1 MCLACQM
8 EDELWVAYLEHMAQ
22 QEKAAA
28 PAADPAPATPS
39 AAATTPP
46 AKTQPASPF
55 VCEEQPSE

>member
-8 EDELWVAYLEHMAQ
+8 EDELWAAYLAHVAE

-28 PAADPAPATPS
+28 PAADPPPAAPAS
-39 AAATTPP
+39 P
-46 AKTQPASPF
+46 AKTPSPSPF